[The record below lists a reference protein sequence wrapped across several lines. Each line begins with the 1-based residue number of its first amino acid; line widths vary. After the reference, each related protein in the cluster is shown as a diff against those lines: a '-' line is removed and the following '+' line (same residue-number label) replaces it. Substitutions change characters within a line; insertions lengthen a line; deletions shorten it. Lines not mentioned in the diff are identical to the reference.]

1 VSKLEKL
8 KFYERISAFF
18 LLVHMPTKI
27 TAIPIEI
34 IITSAGI
41 KIAAIGLTI
50 PKIINMMPKRVKDI
64 PDIISPFKPV
74 PTIFVITSTYQ

>member
-1 VSKLEKL
+1 M
-8 KFYERISAFF
+8 I
-18 LLVHMPTKI
+18 
-27 TAIPIEI
+27 
-34 IITSAGI
+34 SAGI

-74 PTIFVITSTYQ
+74 PTIFVITNTYQ